1 MVDVICPCGNLVTG
15 ASKQGRPRKFCT
27 ACRNPRVGLTMTPR
41 RDGKKCGLADCGY
54 PLWSRGYCSRHYQ
67 ERIAKPSGK
76 SCTYYAITCAGCGN
90 EAKVRRKGSR
100 FCSVRCYNVSV
111 GNQVDVERSQAYRDK
126 RRRER
131 ISRRA
136 RENGAYRAE
145 VDPRDV
151 FKADGYRCHLCGRKC
166 DQGKEVPHPKAPTVD
181 HVVPLS
187 AGGDHGPAN
196 CRTACFRCNNSKG
209 NRGGGEQFAFQLA
222 I

>member
-1 MVDVICPCGNLVTG
+1 MGDGTRRVCMIVNCDRRVHAKGWCVKHYNM
-15 ASKQGRPRKFCT
+15 
-27 ACRNPRVGLTMTPR
+27 NRVGGNRCVT
-41 RDGKKCGLADCGY
+41 DGCERPVAGQGL
-54 PLWSRGYCSRHYQ
+54 CSKHYW
-67 ERIAKPSGK
+67 AKHGK
-76 SCTYYAITCAGCGN
+76 RTYYAITCAGCGN

-181 HVVPLS
+181 HIVPLS